1 MPGHRASFRSLEPG
15 GCSRNS
21 GLAMHILA
29 IVIVFAVREPLR
41 LPSCSTSRPLAKMIA
56 VGCVLVLAAALY
68 VIALADFPHRVDGDA
83 AAQANNAMEFLGA
96 SPPPIVGVG
105 WFGRANL
112 YYFLDSIALA
122 MFGPT
127 LFGMRIFGAI
137 GGILAVL
144 FTFLFAR
151 SVIGFR
157 YAILAPGRNLG
168 GGVARPLCTAFTR
181 QLLRV
186 SDHRSRQIATP
197 WPPPMQS
204 EARPLRALRLV
215 ISWSSVTTMRQPDP
229 ANGWPS
235 AMAPPLMLMIS
246 SFQPISRLT
255 AMACAAKASLIS
267 MASRSAACQPAF
279 CSARRE
285 AATGPNP
292 MSIGSTPAEA

>member
-21 GLAMHILA
+21 GLAMHVLA
-29 IVIVFAVREPLR
+29 IVIVFAVREPFR

-56 VGCVLVLAAALY
+56 VGCVLILAAALY

-137 GGILAVL
+137 GGYPRG
-144 FTFLFAR
+144 TFFL
-151 SVIGFR
+151 SIC
-157 YAILAPGRNLG
+157 AI
-168 GGVARPLCTAFTR
+168 
-181 QLLRV
+181 
-186 SDHRSRQIATP
+186 SD
-197 WPPPMQS
+197 WL
-204 EARPLRALRLV
+204 PLRNPRV
-215 ISWSSVTTMRQPDP
+215 GSKSWRWRGQAIVHRFHTT
-229 ANGWPS
+229 
-235 AMAPPLMLMIS
+235 
-246 SFQPISRLT
+246 
-255 AMACAAKASLIS
+255 AA
-267 MASRSAACQPAF
+267 
-279 CSARRE
+279 
-285 AATGPNP
+285 
-292 MSIGSTPAEA
+292 